1 VDQVTWQPGKYT
13 LQQDNRVVYVEITD
27 VKAPR
32 LKTLEESRGAV
43 ISDYQAY
50 LEKQWIEE
58 LKRKYPVV
66 IYEDEVKKLL
76 E

>member
-1 VDQVTWQPGKYT
+1 
-13 LQQDNRVVYVEITD
+13 
-27 VKAPR
+27 
-32 LKTLEESRGAV
+32 V